1 MPSSCAARDDISLW
15 FQPTRLQGT
24 QNAKDHRLSA
34 VVAGDDVC
42 GNGRNTVHLRSA
54 ARQAV
59 NAQWIEEDSDTIRP
73 TVAIDGQTLSVTWGP
88 SATPESKGAKLT
100 TYVFAAARR
109 DPTSIV
115 ATRVDET
122 TAEIF
127 RFYFGSKVLY
137 KLTTRA
143 PANAPDAKLSS
154 PFVATHFA
162 ICREQ

>member
-1 MPSSCAARDDISLW
+1 MR
-15 FQPTRLQGT
+15 RL
-24 QNAKDHRLSA
+24 
-34 VVAGDDVC
+34 AGC
-42 GNGRNTVHLRSA
+42 LLLLLATTSA
-54 ARQAV
+54 AMAETRFTCDPPRGKRIELGTSAKSGD
-59 NAQWIEEDSDTIRP
+59 AQWIEEDSDTIRP
-73 TVAIDGQTLSVTWGP
+73 TVAIDGQTLSVTWGL

-137 KLTTRA
+137 RLTTHA
-143 PANAPDAKLSS
+143 PATVPDAKLSS